1 MLKVS
6 VVLGLNIII
15 QSVMV
20 LAFFKMNQEQV
31 LLGLVSSLFL
41 SSIAILIHTYNIAY
55 SKKVADFDDDDGYAA
70 AHPVAFD
77 DYNDGGYIAH
87 PASFYELLP
96 EQEKLRQEMLNKKY
110 RS

>member
-20 LAFFKMNQEQV
+20 LAFFKMTQEQV

-41 SSIAILIHTYNIAY
+41 SSTAILIHTYNIAY

-70 AHPVAFD
+70 AHPTPFC
-77 DYNDGGYIAH
+77 
-87 PASFYELLP
+87 ELLP